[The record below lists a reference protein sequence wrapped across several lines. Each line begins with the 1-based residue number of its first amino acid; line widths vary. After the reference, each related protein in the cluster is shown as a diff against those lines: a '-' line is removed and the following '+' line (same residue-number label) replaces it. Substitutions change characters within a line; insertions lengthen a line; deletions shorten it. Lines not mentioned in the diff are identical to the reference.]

1 MSAPRYP
8 EAERL
13 DLVERLHGHE
23 VADLYRGLEDPAGPR
38 TRYRAVVCSVPL
50 LDMVRYEE
58 FSLGRS
64 VSRTA
69 GPAVD
74 RLAFLAAHTGLEL
87 S

>member
-1 MSAPRYP
+1 M
-8 EAERL
+8 
-13 DLVERLHGHE
+13 
-23 VADLYRGLEDPAGPR
+23 
-38 TRYRAVVCSVPL
+38 VCSVPL